1 GIPCESS
8 GSADERP
15 RPGPLRSRRLR
26 RAGPAR
32 GGSDDHRWLA
42 PADPSTF
49 ERPERDSGVVGPR
62 ALVEAD
68 VFREYVQGGDG
79 YRREIGETAAD
90 READVGM
97 TRFALAVVLAERVHA
112 LAATIARAA
121 AHVHLDD
128 DTRADGEAPVA
139 RHGDLAAEFMA
150 GHVWELRRRKLA
162 REYFRVGRAD
172 HRRPH
177 AYPDLARS
185 GTG

>member
-1 GIPCESS
+1 M
-8 GSADERP
+8 
-15 RPGPLRSRRLR
+15 
-26 RAGPAR
+26 
-32 GGSDDHRWLA
+32 LA

-49 ERPERDSGVVGPR
+49 ERPERDTEVVGPR

-121 AHVHLDD
+121 AHVHLDAD
-128 DTRADGEAPVA
+128 ARADGEAPVA

-177 AYPDLARS
+177 AYQDLARS
-185 GTG
+185 GTGRRYLAQRDLILRAEDHGQHRRGYVRRPG